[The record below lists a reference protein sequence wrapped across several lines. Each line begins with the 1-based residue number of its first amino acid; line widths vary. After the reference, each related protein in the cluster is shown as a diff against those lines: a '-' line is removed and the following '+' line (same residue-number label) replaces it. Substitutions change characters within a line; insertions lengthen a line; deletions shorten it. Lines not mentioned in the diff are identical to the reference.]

1 VKRIAALLA
10 VFAAAGAF
18 AIASAG
24 AGGEDPYLVRAI
36 FDNAGFVIPG
46 EDVKI
51 AGVKVG
57 AVEDLDVT
65 DDFKAAVVLRI
76 DNPGYQDFRRDAT
89 CIVRPQSLIGEK
101 FVECDPTQTRAA
113 GTEAPG
119 PLEKID
125 IGPGEGQY
133 LLPVE
138 QTEQSVD
145 LDLINNTLRL
155 PYRERLSLI
164 LNELGVTV
172 AGRGEDVRAVI
183 RRANPALKEVDKVL
197 EILASQ
203 NKELQDLARD
213 GDTILAPLARE
224 RTHVSG
230 ALASSAEVAQA
241 TAERRADF
249 AQDIRKLPEALR
261 ELRPTMTRLGALS
274 DEMTPVLADLHDA
287 APDINRMIIQLGPF
301 SQAALPAIDSLGE
314 TAKIGT
320 PAITAA
326 RPVIRDLRNLGAAIK
341 PVGLTARQLL
351 ESFQDT
357 QGIERAM
364 DYLFYQVAAINGFDA
379 FGHYLRAGLIV
390 NTCSNYSI
398 APVPGCT
405 ANFVRPSAS
414 ASEASLAGQPRDQV
428 LMRTA
433 AALREALSGSK
444 KKKAKGDTRFRREP
458 LARTPTPAPAATPVP
473 APQRPP
479 ADSGSD
485 PLLDYLFGGDG

>member
-1 VKRIAALLA
+1 MKRIAAIVAFLVA
-10 VFAAAGAF
+10 VALGVFV
-18 AIASAG
+18 IVR
-24 AGGEDPYLVRAI
+24 GGEEADAYKVRAI

-46 EDVKI
+46 EDVKV

-57 AVEDLDVT
+57 KIDSLDVT
-65 DDFKAAVVLRI
+65 PDFKAAVVLRI
-76 DNPGYQDFRRDAT
+76 DDPAYQDFRRDAS

-101 FVECDPTQTRAA
+101 FVECEPTQKRAV
-113 GTEAPG
+113 GTEPPPA
-119 PLEKID
+119 LRRID
-125 IGPGEGQY
+125 RGPGEGQY
-133 LLPVE
+133 LLPV
-138 QTEQSVD
+138 QNTEQSVD

-164 LNELGVTV
+164 LNELGATV

-183 RRANPALKEVDKVL
+183 QRANPALKEIDRVL
-197 EILASQ
+197 AILASQ
-203 NKELQDLARD
+203 NKALQDLARN

-224 RTHVSG
+224 RRHISG

-249 AQDIRKLPEALR
+249 QQDIQKFPEFLR

-301 SQAALPAIDSLGE
+301 SQAALPAVDSLGE
-314 TAKIGT
+314 TAKVGT

-326 RPVIRDLRNLGAAIK
+326 RPVIRDLRDLGKAAK
-341 PVGLTARQLL
+341 PVALTARQLL
-351 ESFQDT
+351 ESFQKT
-357 QGIERAM
+357 QGIQRFM

-379 FGHYLRAGLIV
+379 YGHYLRAGLIV
-390 NTCSNYSI
+390 NTCSTYSI
-398 APVPGCT
+398 RPIAGCS
-405 ANFVRPSAS
+405 ANFVPAS
-414 ASEASLAGQPRDQV
+414 ASTAAATSLPRDQV

-444 KKKAKGDTRFRREP
+444 KPKTEDRVRSEP
-458 LARTPTPAPAATPVP
+458 LTPTPAPAQTPVVK

-479 ADSGSD
+479 NNDASD